1 MNNEEEK
8 IYNLMSKN
16 IFSNN
21 KEIKQFLFEILKYN
35 NLKEKLRDI
44 DNSLISENIIP
55 NKLIIYEEEEEK
67 NSIYEPIELDKS
79 FPKI

>member
-1 MNNEEEK
+1 MQK
-8 IYNLMSKN
+8 Y